1 MKAKQFFLI
10 IGFVFLNIS
19 YSYGQYQTVE
29 QYIYFKSKMDSPIAI
44 DVINQ
49 DDKYIFYA
57 DNRSFY
63 SYQIQIHFDQLFN
76 LIPELVN
83 RDFEVLPGRSCLFTL
98 SVKNKEMKSTFAYSF
113 SSKIGIPRGNADFE
127 FPYLFPIGDGK
138 PVELFY
144 YLSDS
149 IIYIRDCF
157 KLNEGDTVFN
167 MRKGDVVAVP
177 NMFHNADRISD
188 SQSLEIMHKDG
199 TIMVYENI
207 NPDNVLVNA
216 GATVYPGQPLGIVND
231 GLHLMVFLCSI
242 HNDGRVEK
250 MKIKYFI
257 TPSRIELFSKAF
269 NDLNASHPVNIV
281 TKEMSKREIRRYFKS
296 SKKTTADL

>member
-1 MKAKQFFLI
+1 MQLGLTYLNSKMVTMKAKQFFLI

-167 MRKGDVVAVP
+167 MWAMITLSCLLFIHPLSIKLVVVAVG
-177 NMFHNADRISD
+177 AI
-188 SQSLEIMHKDG
+188 G
-199 TIMVYENI
+199 TAVMGFVV
-207 NPDNVLVNA
+207 P
-216 GATVYPGQPLGIVND
+216 TVI
-231 GLHLMVFLCSI
+231 
-242 HNDGRVEK
+242 
-250 MKIKYFI
+250 
-257 TPSRIELFSKAF
+257 
-269 NDLNASHPVNIV
+269 
-281 TKEMSKREIRRYFKS
+281 S
-296 SKKTTADL
+296 SKFNK